1 MERVKAK
8 LLKIAWPIVL
18 GAALL
23 AGCGSTDA
31 DPDSAATPE
40 KAGTSASPAQAA
52 PPTNTAAEKVNPNT
66 ASTSELAAAFESAG
80 VPNADKWAHEV
91 EEYGPYTP
99 DSIEPTL
106 TKELGKYGI
115 DDATLATILS
125 VLDPQ

>member
-31 DPDSAATPE
+31 DLDSAATPE
-40 KAGTSASPAQAA
+40 KASTSAPPAQAA
-52 PPTNTAAEKVNPNT
+52 PPTNTAAEKINPNT
-66 ASTSELAAAFESAG
+66 ASTSELAAAFEAAG

>member
-1 MERVKAK
+1 MKAK
-8 LLKIAWPIVL
+8 FAKIAWPIVL

-31 DPDSAATPE
+31 EFDSAAPE
-40 KAGTSASPAQAA
+40 KASTSAPPSSAQAA

-66 ASTSELAAAFESAG
+66 ASTSELAAAFEAAG
-80 VPNADKWAHEV
+80 VPNADKWADEV

-99 DSIEPTL
+99 DSIKPTL